1 MLQNIN
7 SVDRVLRLIVGAG
20 LLSLVFTGPKT
31 PLGYVGLILIITSFI
46 NFCPIYRVLG
56 ISTVKGKV
64 EK

>member
-20 LLSLVFTGPKT
+20 LLSLVFIGPKT

-46 NFCPIYRVLG
+46 DFCPIYRVLG
-56 ISTVKGKV
+56 ISTAKGKV
-64 EK
+64 EN